1 MTAGEEQ
8 LAIQLVEAVQTIAQQ
23 LEKLAQPPETVLGRS
38 ETWEEEQAEA
48 TARQDRQ
55 VSEPGKGEGWSY
67 PAGERARTY
76 RHGLGGRQRGC
87 VAADPRGNALPDAEP
102 DHQTTGTRPGA

>member
-23 LEKLAQPPETVLGRS
+23 LEKLAQPPETVLARS
-38 ETWEEEQAEA
+38 ETWEDEQAEA

-55 VSEPGKGEGWSY
+55 VN
-67 PAGERARTY
+67 ALERIATA
-76 RHGLGGRQRGC
+76 LE
-87 VAADPRGNALPDAEP
+87 VGNAVAWL
-102 DHQTTGTRPGA
+102 QTHEETPYPTQSQIIKRRALDPVLKG